1 MTLPRATYRLQ
12 FRNGMSFD
20 WASELAPYLAR
31 LGISHV
37 YASPVFAA
45 PSGSTHG
52 YDVADHGQID
62 ASLGGRPGFDRM
74 VEAFHAEGLRL
85 ILDIVPNHMAADLA
99 NPWWLSVVEW
109 GRQSPFAGHFDI
121 DWSER
126 LTLPLLGRPYA
137 EALEGG
143 DIRLALDRDRGWIG
157 LALGSLVVPLHP
169 ASYESVLARF
179 RAPTAGTIVTEAGL
193 ADPRDGAAFH
203 ARLRPLLA
211 NADALADEMEAASSD
226 RAFIDWVHGQQP
238 FELIHWKE
246 ARRHLGYRRFFEITG
261 LVGVRVEDEA
271 VFDDVH
277 RLVLDLM
284 RDGAVDG
291 LRIDHV
297 DGLADPAGYLK
308 QLRAEI
314 GPDAFLV
321 VEKILEG
328 DETLPVDWPVHG
340 TTGYEFIDSLAD
352 VFCDEAKMTELNATY
367 AGALGEASDPEALI
381 RDTRERTLTH
391 NFEGELAS
399 LVRLASEASRQ
410 SGEPEPE
417 EALWEAIVAVIVAI
431 PVYRT
436 YGTTEGLAAP
446 DRTIMERAAAA
457 AAERLGADRRRHVD
471 IVMRLLLGGHAPES
485 RDIARLF
492 REKLQQLSGPV
503 MAKAVEDTVFYRFN
517 RLIAVN
523 EVGCDPTRKP
533 AGVQRFHARLASAA
547 RRGDQSLLAT
557 ATHDTKR
564 GEDARARLYAVSEAP
579 VRWGQSVERWRAMH
593 RHAVAALPD
602 GPAPDP
608 STEWLV
614 YQALAGIWPG
624 DGRSP
629 SAGALAHLEKRFLPY
644 LEKALREAKT
654 RTSWTDVRADYE
666 EAVASYV
673 RRLFDPAH
681 HAFLADFSA
690 ALHPFAAAGRINSL
704 AQTLIKLTAPG
715 IPDIYQGSED
725 EDFSLVDP
733 DNRQPVNFALLA
745 DQLDELIPQAPGG
758 DHAASPARLGREK
771 QSLIAGVL
779 AFRASQPELFSHG
792 DYRPLTMKGHRARH
806 AVAFARTLSQRIA
819 ITIVPRLVLDAVD
832 AATGQVPAS
841 WWGDTAIALDGDL
854 AERPLQDVITGRH
867 LRAGHELRLGDHLAA
882 HPVSLLFG

>member
-20 WASELAPYLAR
+20 GAAELAPYLAR

-37 YASPVFAA
+37 YASPVFSAS
-45 PSGSTHG
+45 PGSTHG
-52 YDVADHGQID
+52 YDVADHGEID

-143 DIRLALDRDRGWIG
+143 DIRLVLDRDRGWIG

-179 RAPTAGTIVTEAGL
+179 RAPTARAILTEAGL
-193 ADPRDGAAFH
+193 ADPRDGATFH

-211 NADALADEMEAASSD
+211 DADALADEMEAASSD

-277 RLVLDLM
+277 RLVLDLV

-352 VFCDEAKMTELNATY
+352 VFLDESKITELNSAY
-367 AGALGEASDPEALI
+367 AAALGEASDPEALI
-381 RDTRERTLTH
+381 RETRERTLAH

-399 LVRLASEASRQ
+399 LVHLASEASRQ
-410 SGEPEPE
+410 SGSPEPE
-417 EALWEAIVAVIVAI
+417 EALREAIVAVIVAI

-436 YGTTEGLAAP
+436 YGTTEGLAAQ

-457 AAERLGADRRRHVD
+457 AVERLGADRRRHLD
-471 IVMRLLLGGHAPES
+471 IVMRLLLGEVAPES
-485 RDIARLF
+485 RDIARVF
-492 REKLQQLSGPV
+492 RERLQQLSGPV

-593 RHAVAALPD
+593 RDAVAALPD

-624 DGRSP
+624 DGRPP

-644 LEKALREAKT
+644 LEKSLREAKT

-681 HAFLADFSA
+681 DAFLADFSA

-733 DNRQPVNFALLA
+733 DNRQAVDFALLA
-745 DQLDELIPQAPGG
+745 DQLDERFPRTADVGEKDQA
-758 DHAASPARLGREK
+758 ARLGREK
-771 QSLIAGVL
+771 QSLITRVL
-779 AFRASQPELFSHG
+779 AFRKSQPKLFSEG
-792 DYRPLTMKGHRARH
+792 GYRPLSIEGARARH
-806 AVAFARTLSQRIA
+806 ALAFARMAGERVA
-819 ITIVPRLVLDAVD
+819 ITVVPRLVLDAVD
-832 AATGQVPAS
+832 ATTGQVPGP
-841 WWGDTAIALDGDL
+841 WWGDTTVALAADPMD
-854 AERPLQDVITGRH
+854 RPLRDVVTGRQF
-867 LRAGHELRLGDHLAA
+867 RKGQGLRLGDLLSER
-882 HPVSLLFG
+882 PVSLLFG